1 MSKVEVD
8 KIDPQSG
15 TALEIGS
22 SGDTI
27 NIPSGATLDI
37 NAGATLTNSGTATG
51 FAGIAWQ
58 SVVTAATLAAVAGR
72 GYPIDTSSNTCT
84 VTLPAAASAG
94 DQIVFTDYARNWDT
108 NAVTLNQN
116 SLNFQGNTT
125 PNPVY
130 DTVGES
136 VHIVYMD
143 ATKGWVPL
151 YDGGV
156 AWETAQSYTSE
167 WLIIAGGGGGGPA
180 YGGGGGAGGY
190 RIKFDS
196 ETSGGGTNTESLIT
210 FVKGTT
216 YTVTVGAK
224 GAHTVAYTS
233 TGSDGGVSSIIGGSF
248 SLTTVGG
255 GGGGINDAAAPPGN
269 NGGSGGGGGSYNG
282 AGGSGTANQ
291 GYDGGDGDPPSGN
304 AGGGGGGSS
313 AVGANASGTTA
324 GNGGA
329 GLTSLITGASVAR
342 AGGGGG
348 ASWNGTPG
356 TGAAGGG
363 NGGLNSS
370 TALGDATAN
379 TGSGGGGGPHTA
391 TGGDGG
397 SGIVVLRMLDADY
410 SGTTSGSPTVS
421 TNVGGSGETV
431 IIFNASGSYTA

>member
-1 MSKVEVD
+1 MSEVKVN
-8 KIDPQSG
+8 KISPRSG
-15 TALEIGS
+15 TDVTLGD
-22 SGDTI
+22 SGDTFT
-27 NIPSGATLDI
+27 IP
-37 NAGATLTNSGTATG
+37 AGVTLTNSGTATG
-51 FAGIAWQ
+51 FAGIEWQ
-58 SVVTAATLAAVAGR
+58 SVVTAATLTAVAGR
-72 GYPIDTSSNTCT
+72 GYPIDTSSNACT

-94 DQIVFTDYARNWDT
+94 DQIIFTDYARYWNT
-108 NAVTLNQN
+108 NALTLNQN
-116 SLNFQGNTT
+116 SLNYQGNTS

-130 DTVGES
+130 DTQGES

-143 ATKGWVPL
+143 ATQGWVPL

-156 AWETAQSYTSE
+156 ALETAQTYTSE

-210 FVKGTT
+210 FTKGTT

-224 GAHTVAYTS
+224 GAHSAAYAS
-233 TGSDGGVSSIIGGSF
+233 EGSDGGVSSIIGGSI

-255 GGGGINDAAAPPGN
+255 GGGGRNDPSSPPGN
-269 NGGSGGGGGSYNG
+269 NGGSGGGGGSLGG
-282 AGGSGTANQ
+282 AGGTGTANQ
-291 GYDGGDGDPPSGN
+291 GYDGGDGDSVSGN

-348 ASWNGTPG
+348 ATWNGVAG
-356 TGAAGGG
+356 TGQAGGG
-363 NGGLNSS
+363 NGGSNAS

-397 SGIVVLRMLDADY
+397 TGIVVLRMADGDY
-410 SGTTSGSPTVS
+410 SGTTTGSPTVS

-431 IIFNASGSYTA
+431 IIFNASGSYTG